1 MNQSLSVT
9 DVAARRI
16 SATRQAQLE
25 TVATALWLVM
35 DVLWMVEQPEAS
47 AAAGVVT
54 LVLQAVLFRYIP
66 RNSAE
71 WAANGAV
78 TCWVL
83 MNLLWMLGDQWE
95 RPALVTAAWVPV
107 IASFGLL
114 AVALWS
120 GGFSGPVTRRFRR
133 FRFHRLSSG
142 SEE

>member
-1 MNQSLSVT
+1 MSEIT
-9 DVAARRI
+9 ARPA
-16 SATRQAQLE
+16 SDTRQAQLE
-25 TVATALWLVM
+25 TVATGLWLVM

-54 LVLQAVLFRYIP
+54 LILQTVLFRYIP
-66 RNSAE
+66 HNTAE

-95 RPALVTAAWVPV
+95 RPALVTAAWGPV
-107 IASFGLL
+107 IASFVLL

-120 GGFSGPVTRRFRR
+120 GGFSGPVMRRFRR
-133 FRFHRLSSG
+133 FRFHRLNTGSG
-142 SEE
+142 E